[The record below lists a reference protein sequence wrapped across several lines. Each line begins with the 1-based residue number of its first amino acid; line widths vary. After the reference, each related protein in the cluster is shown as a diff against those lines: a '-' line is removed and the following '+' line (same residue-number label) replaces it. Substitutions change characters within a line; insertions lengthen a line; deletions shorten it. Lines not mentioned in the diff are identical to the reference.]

1 MQGFRFANLFS
12 RMRREE
18 RIAVPA
24 NAPNATESRRQR
36 LKLLWW
42 PLVVALLFGLAEFG
56 EPLED
61 TLRIVRNNAHQ
72 QPVSG
77 DIVLVGVDEKSLRQ
91 IDNWPWSRGK
101 QAEMVDAID
110 RMGAEH
116 IVLDILYT
124 GPSDAADDR
133 MLAEALK
140 RSGKVTLGAQ
150 TRLGDLEGKENQG
163 LPIPA
168 FAEYASVASIAW
180 NYNWQ
185 GAVWKLNH
193 ANSFNGKPMPTLSAS
208 IAGIDGP
215 VDRQYPVD
223 YSFDV
228 NSVPHISAADL
239 LSGKVDAA
247 QVRGKTVVIGLT
259 AVQLGD
265 QFHVPGRGKRSGVFI
280 HILGAETLRAGPP
293 VDLGWIPAVA
303 LALAA
308 SIACLH
314 LRRVYPLAIG
324 ASALLVLPVFM
335 EARLLFVDVTAGLFL
350 IAVTASRLAWARSRS
365 RGLVHA
371 STGLPNLAALAADK
385 RGRDLPLVAVRVHN
399 YAEIASTLD
408 AVGETQ
414 LVEQVVARLSL
425 GDRQRVV
432 FQGDEGIFAWFADK
446 GTPFANHL
454 EALHAL
460 FRSPIRVGGINYDVA
475 LSFGIEVG
483 SSRSVS
489 SRLGSALVAADEA
502 DGESLK
508 WKFHDPARLQEVP
521 WRLSL
526 LSQLDDAID
535 EGQVWLAYQ
544 PKFDLKTRRTIGA
557 EALARWTHPEKG
569 PISPTEFVTAAEQSD
584 RIEKLTDF
592 VLDQAIGATAQ
603 LARKGY
609 DFGIAVNLSA
619 RMLNDRRLPE
629 RVAAVLGRHGL
640 SADRLTLELT
650 ETAAISGSGNGID
663 LLTRLRDLGVR
674 IAIDDYGTGLST
686 LDYLKKMPASE
697 IKIDQS
703 FIKTMRDNRSDL
715 IMVQSTIALAHSLGR
730 TVVAEGV
737 EDPQTLE
744 QLRQMGCDIAQG
756 FIVGRPMSFDE
767 MVRRMSSERKRSAA

>member
-1 MQGFRFANLFS
+1 M
-12 RMRREE
+12 
-18 RIAVPA
+18 PA
-24 NAPNATESRRQR
+24 NAPIATESLRQR

-42 PLVVALLFGLAEFG
+42 PLALALVCGFARVG
-56 EPLED
+56 EPIED
-61 TLRIVRNNAHQ
+61 TLRIIRNYAHQ

-77 DIVLVGVDEKSLRQ
+77 DIVLVEVDEKSLRQ
-91 IDNWPWSRGK
+91 VDSWPWPRAK
-101 QAEMVDAID
+101 QAEVIDAID
-110 RMGAEH
+110 AMNPKR

-124 GPSDAADDR
+124 GPSKAADD
-133 MLAEALK
+133 LALANALR

-150 TRLGDLEGKENQG
+150 TRLGDLDGKENQG
-163 LPIPA
+163 LPIAA
-168 FAEYASVASIAW
+168 FSKYAAVASIAW

-185 GAVWKLNH
+185 GAVWELNRGH
-193 ANSFNGKPMPTLSAS
+193 SLNGKPMPTLSAS
-208 IAGIDGP
+208 IAGINGP
-215 VDRQYPVD
+215 VEQQYPVD

-228 NSVPHISAADL
+228 NTVPRIGAADL
-239 LSGKVDAA
+239 LNGKVDAT
-247 QVRGKTVVIGLT
+247 QVRGKIVVVGTT

-265 QFHVPGRGKRSGVFI
+265 QWIVPGRGKRSGVFI

-293 VDLGWIPAVA
+293 VDFGWMPA
-303 LALAA
+303 LALALA
-308 SIACLH
+308 VSIACL
-314 LRRVYPLAIG
+314 LRRRAYPLVTG
-324 ASALLVLPVFM
+324 ALILLVLPIFLEM
-335 EARLLFVDVTAGLFL
+335 RLLFIDVTAGLFL
-350 IAVTASRLAWARSRS
+350 IAAMASRLAWARSRS

-371 STGLPNLAALAADK
+371 LTGLPNLAALAADK
-385 RGRDLPLVAVRVHN
+385 RGRDLPLVAVRLHN
-399 YAEIASTLD
+399 YAEIASTLN
-408 AVGETQ
+408 ASGEKQ
-414 LVEQVVARLSL
+414 LVEQIVARLLL
-425 GDRQRVV
+425 GDRERVIY
-432 FQGDEGIFAWFADK
+432 QGDEGIFVWFADK

-460 FRSPIRVGGINYDVA
+460 FRSPIRVSGINYDVA

-502 DGESLK
+502 DGEALK

-535 EGQVWLAYQ
+535 QGQVWLAYQ
-544 PKFDLKTRRTIGA
+544 PKLDLKTGRTIGA

-629 RVAAVLGRHGL
+629 RVAAVLARHGL
-640 SADRLTLELT
+640 AADKLTLELT
-650 ETAAISGSGNGID
+650 ETAAISGSGIGID
-663 LLTRLRDLGVR
+663 LLNRLRDLGVR

-737 EDPQTLE
+737 EDPQSLE
-744 QLRQMGCDIAQG
+744 QLRQMDCDIAQG
-756 FIVGRPMSFDE
+756 FIIGRPMSFDE
-767 MVRRMSSERKRSAA
+767 LVRRMNSERKRRAA

>member
-1 MQGFRFANLFS
+1 M
-12 RMRREE
+12 
-18 RIAVPA
+18 PA
-24 NAPNATESRRQR
+24 TAPIATESHRQR
-36 LKLLWW
+36 LMLLVW
-42 PLVVALLFGLAEFG
+42 PLLLALLFGVVGFG

-61 TLRIVRNNAHQ
+61 VLRTARNATHQ
-72 QPVSG
+72 HPVSG
-77 DIVLVGVDEKSLRQ
+77 DIVLVKVDEKSLRQ
-91 IDNWPWSRGK
+91 IDNWPWPRAK
-101 QAEMVDAID
+101 QAELLDAIH
-110 RMGAEH
+110 RMGAKH

-124 GPSDAADDR
+124 GPSGNTDDQALAA
-133 MLAEALK
+133 AIE
-140 RSGKVTLGAQ
+140 RSGKVTLAAQ
-150 TRLGDLEGKENQG
+150 TRLGEQDGKVNEG
-163 LPIPA
+163 LPMPA
-168 FAEYASVASIAW
+168 FAKHATVASIAVL
-180 NYNWQ
+180 YNWQ
-185 GAVWKLNH
+185 GTAWKLKY
-193 ANSFNGKPMPTLSAS
+193 STGVDGTRMPSLSAS
-208 IAGIDGP
+208 IAGVDGP
-215 VDRQYPVD
+215 VEQHYPID

-228 NSVPHISAADL
+228 DSVPQISAADVL
-239 LSGKVDAA
+239 AGTVDPSL
-247 QVRGKTVVIGLT
+247 VRGKTVVFGTT
-259 AVQLGD
+259 AYQIGD
-265 QFHVPGRGKRSGVFI
+265 QYVIPGRGKRGGVFM
-280 HILGAETLRAGPP
+280 HILGAETLKAGPP
-293 VDLGWIPAVA
+293 IDLGWIPGLV
-303 LALAA
+303 LALAV
-308 SIACLH
+308 SITCL
-314 LRRVYPLAIG
+314 LRRRTIPLTLG
-324 ASALLVLPVFM
+324 AAALLVLPVLL
-335 EARLLFVDVTAGLFL
+335 EARLLFVDVTPGLFL
-350 IAVTASRLAWARSRS
+350 IAVIASRLSWARSRS

-371 STGLPNLAALAADK
+371 LTGLPNLAALASDK

-399 YAEIASTLD
+399 YAEIASTLN
-408 AVGETQ
+408 AAGEKQ
-414 LVEQVVARLSL
+414 FVEQLVARLGL
-425 GDRQRVV
+425 GDRQRVI

-460 FRSPIRVGGINYDVA
+460 FRSPIRVNGINYDVA

-502 DGESLK
+502 DRENLK

-526 LSQLDDAID
+526 LSQLDTAID
-535 EGQVWLAYQ
+535 DGQVWLAYQ
-544 PKFDLKTRRTIGA
+544 PKLDLKTRRTVGA

-592 VLDQAIGATAQ
+592 VLDQAIGAAAE

-619 RMLNDRRLPE
+619 RMLNDRQLPE
-629 RVAAVLGRHGL
+629 RVSAVLRRHGL
-640 SADRLTLELT
+640 AADKLTLELT

-663 LLTRLRDLGVR
+663 LLARLRELGVR

-737 EDPQTLE
+737 EDPHSLE
-744 QLRQMGCDIAQG
+744 QLRQMDCDIAQG

-767 MVRRMSSERKRSAA
+767 MLRRLKSERKRAAA

>member
-1 MQGFRFANLFS
+1 M
-12 RMRREE
+12 
-18 RIAVPA
+18 PA
-24 NAPNATESRRQR
+24 NAPIATESLRQR

-42 PLVVALLFGLAEFG
+42 PLVLALVFGFADFG

-61 TLRIVRNNAHQ
+61 VLRTARNAVHQ
-72 QPVSG
+72 HPVSG
-77 DIVLVGVDEKSLRQ
+77 DIVLVEIDEKSLRQ
-91 IDNWPWSRGK
+91 IDNWPWPRAK
-101 QAEMVDAID
+101 QAEVIDAID
-110 RMGAEH
+110 QNGAKK

-124 GPSDAADDR
+124 GPSGQSDDLA
-133 MLAEALK
+133 LAEALK
-140 RSGKVTLGAQ
+140 RSGKVTLAAQ
-150 TRLGDLEGKENQG
+150 TRLGGGAEGKQNQG
-163 LPIPA
+163 LPMQM
-168 FAEYASVASIAW
+168 FAEHTDVASIAW
-180 NYNWQ
+180 KYNWL
-185 GAVWKLNH
+185 GAIWKLNRVV
-193 ANSFNGKPMPTLSAS
+193 SFSGKPIPTLSAS
-208 IAGIDGP
+208 IAGVNGP
-215 VDRQYPVD
+215 ADRAYPVD
-223 YSFDV
+223 YSLDI
-228 NSVPHISAADL
+228 NSVPRISAADL
-239 LSGKVDAA
+239 LNKKVDPS
-247 QVRGKTVVIGLT
+247 QIRGKTVVLGTT
-259 AVQLGD
+259 AFELGD
-265 QFHVPGRGKRSGVFI
+265 QYNVPGHGKHAGVLI
-280 HILGAETLRAGPP
+280 HILGAETLRSGTPN
-293 VDLGWIPAVA
+293 DFGWWPALVIALVA
-303 LALAA
+303 SLVCLLTRRVSLLAL
-308 SIACLH
+308 
-314 LRRVYPLAIG
+314 G
-324 ASALLVLPVFM
+324 ASTLLLLPIAL
-335 EARLLFVDVTAGLFL
+335 EANLLFFDITAGLFL
-350 IAVTASRLAWARSRS
+350 IAVTASRLAWAQSRS

-371 STGLPNLAALAADK
+371 LTGLPNLAALAADK

-408 AVGETQ
+408 AVGEKQ
-414 LVEQVVARLSL
+414 LVEQIVARLGL
-425 GDRQRVV
+425 GDRSRVIY
-432 FQGDEGIFAWFADK
+432 QGDEGIFVWFADK

-460 FRSPIRVGGINYDVA
+460 FRSPVRVSGINYDVA

-502 DGESLK
+502 DGEALK

-526 LSQLDDAID
+526 LSQLDSAID

-544 PKFDLKTRRTIGA
+544 PKLDLKTGRTIGA

-569 PISPTEFVTAAEQSD
+569 PISPIEFVTAAEQSD
-584 RIEKLTDF
+584 RIGKLTDF

-650 ETAAISGSGNGID
+650 ETAAISGTGNGID
-663 LLTRLRDLGVR
+663 LLTCLRDLGVR

-737 EDPQTLE
+737 EDPQSLE
-744 QLRQMGCDIAQG
+744 QLRQMDCDIAQG

-767 MVRRMSSERKRSAA
+767 LVRRMNSERKRSAA